1 MLMKEAG
8 LENVFGHVTCNWK
21 CVNESDVIAAAP
33 DVFVV
38 VDAAWDTA
46 MSKISWIYNHP
57 SFCNMDV
64 VQGARLVQIPF
75 SATTLSPRNGPAAL
89 DLAIASLHVRTGSHT
104 AVRESGV
111 KSPNAAT
118 FKSHIQGL
126 KCTLDKS
133 KVKWEVITDGTTT
146 TTIAPGTTTTTIAPT
161 TIVQV
166 TVDIKVKGLD
176 YDVLVANETAKLTFK
191 NGIIVRTAL
200 ETGVTKEKIEVAL
213 SKGSVIAKVSI
224 KTTVDKQD
232 ALKATVTQKSSKL
245 ETAVVAVA
253 QTLPAAVK
261 DGSEITAQ
269 ASTPVILA
277 TTTTT
282 ASTTKTSIQE
292 TSGCP
297 NGIALFWTCVLA
309 LHVAHQALF

>member
-1 MLMKEAG
+1 
-8 LENVFGHVTCNWK
+8 
-21 CVNESDVIAAAP
+21 
-33 DVFVV
+33 
-38 VDAAWDTA
+38 
-46 MSKISWIYNHP
+46 
-57 SFCNMDV
+57 
-64 VQGARLVQIPF
+64 
-75 SATTLSPRNGPAAL
+75 
-89 DLAIASLHVRTGSHT
+89 
-104 AVRESGV
+104 
-111 KSPNAAT
+111 
-118 FKSHIQGL
+118 
-126 KCTLDKS
+126 
-133 KVKWEVITDGTTT
+133 VKWEVITDGTTT